1 MNLIKISS
9 LLVAGILSVSTV
21 GCNNSSNTE
30 VDKPKEQVEQSA
42 KEENKEEN
50 KEEKVVD
57 TMLVA
62 NDDVEIKITGIELG
76 KDYEGK
82 DVLIVKYNF
91 TNNGEEPTSAM
102 MNAHMQAFQNGKE
115 IETAIMVDGNEYNDQ
130 LDIMKG
136 ITQEDCW
143 YTFAL
148 EDMSEVTLFVKAEWV
163 FGDKVEYTVNL
174 DDMTITRK

>member
-9 LLVAGILSVSTV
+9 LLVAGMLSVSTV

-42 KEENKEEN
+42 KEENK
-50 KEEKVVD
+50 KEKVVD

-62 NDDVEIKITGIELG
+62 NDDVEIEITGIELG
-76 KDYEGK
+76 KDYDGN

-91 TNNGEEPTSAM
+91 TNKGEEPTSAM